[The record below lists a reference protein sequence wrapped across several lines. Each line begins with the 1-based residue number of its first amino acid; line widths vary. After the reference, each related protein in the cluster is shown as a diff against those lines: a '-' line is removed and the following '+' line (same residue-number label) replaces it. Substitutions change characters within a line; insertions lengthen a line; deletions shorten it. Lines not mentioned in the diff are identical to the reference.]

1 MKQYEKLLLS
11 IVIFEKMEIFMT
23 VSLEQKENGEYEG
36 EFEDSW

>member
-11 IVIFEKMEIFMT
+11 IVIFEEMEIFMT
-23 VSLEQKENGEYEG
+23 VSLEQKENGEYEA